1 MSWHHQ
7 VPQKLQRFH
16 GHQRKVEV
24 FIQML
29 QVNITSSLR
38 DFFIDNCLR
47 RNAGLWS
54 HTYCF
59 TSSQVETKMR
69 VMKAG
74 LSSWSMRHY
83 RRCQRNQC
91 SVKLARLQKESIEE
105 ILKKEK
111 AAAGVP
117 RPVKNTARKSFSGSE
132 RTVVVRSKEED
143 KAIDELLE
151 DSSDESETNTKAAA
165 VLEPN
170 KIVSFASGFATWTE
184 KHDEDM
190 IQIKKDPD
198 RGVTVPK
205 PLPELQKIY
214 INNSPNQA
222 KSVPNREI
230 ECVDLCS
237 SDEDS

>member
-1 MSWHHQ
+1 
-7 VPQKLQRFH
+7 
-16 GHQRKVEV
+16 
-24 FIQML
+24 
-29 QVNITSSLR
+29 
-38 DFFIDNCLR
+38 
-47 RNAGLWS
+47 
-54 HTYCF
+54 
-59 TSSQVETKMR
+59 MR

-91 SVKLARLQKESIEE
+91 SVKLKRLQKESIAE
-105 ILKKEK
+105 IIEKEK
-111 AAAGVP
+111 AAASCP

-132 RTVVVRSKEED
+132 RTVISRSVEED

-151 DSSDESETNTKAAA
+151 DSSDESEANTKAAA
-165 VLEPN
+165 AEPN
-170 KIVSFASGFATWTE
+170 KIVSFASGFASWTE

-190 IQIKKDPD
+190 VQIKKDPD

-214 INNSPNQA
+214 INNSPKQ
-222 KSVPNREI
+222 SVPNREI

-237 SDEDS
+237 SDEDL